1 MKITTRTVP
10 GSWFR
15 VPGFVFWVLGSV
27 LGSASAQSPTPAQP
41 AARTFELGALQQAA
55 IASDPR
61 MQQLQLLMDQ
71 SALRRRNIAAGRL
84 PAIVVEGQAQ
94 YQSDVPTAPFTLPG
108 GQPLFSPSKA
118 TYDGALRIDQ
128 RLFDPTLNA
137 LGALERAQLAEQQA
151 RVRTTLFELRQHVN
165 DAFFAAAAMQARA
178 GALSSVVADLDAR
191 LQETNARVTQG
202 TALPADAAAIEATL
216 LQRQQDEDELRT
228 NREIAL
234 ARLSVLTGRPVRED
248 DVLTLPNLGQAV
260 ARVQQ
265 ASAQARA
272 RPEYEQFTRARERLA
287 RQAEL
292 TSAQER
298 PRVSTYAKVGYGRP
312 GLNFILG
319 EFETYGL
326 GGVRVQWN
334 AWTWGS
340 PAREREALAIQQQVV
355 AADQAAFEK
364 GLAEATE
371 GDRAAIDRLQ
381 HALAIDERIVTLR
394 EQVARSTQVR
404 LQEGVVTAS
413 EYLDRTSELLQAR
426 FARAGHQVELAQ
438 ASARLL
444 TTLGLEVR

>member
-1 MKITTRTVP
+1 MTIRRIAYTVLC
-10 GSWFR
+10 SWFL
-15 VPGFVFWVLGSV
+15 VPS
-27 LGSASAQSPTPAQP
+27 GSAAAQSPPPA
-41 AARTFELGALQQAA
+41 AVARTFELAALQQAA

-71 SALRRRNIAAGRL
+71 SVLRLRNIAVGRR
-84 PAIVVEGQAQ
+84 PAIGVEGQAQ
-94 YQSDVPTAPFTLPG
+94 YQSDVPRAPLTLPG

-118 TYDGALRIDQ
+118 TFDAAFRVDQ
-128 RLFDPTLNA
+128 RLFDSTLNA
-137 LGALERAQLAEQQA
+137 QGALERAQLAEQQA
-151 RVRTTLFELRQHVN
+151 RVRTTLFGLRQQVN

-178 GALSSVVADLDAR
+178 GALAAVVADLDAR

-202 TALPADAAAIEATL
+202 TALPAEAAAIEATL
-216 LQRQQDEDELRT
+216 LQRQLDEDELRT

-234 ARLSVLTGRPVRED
+234 ARLAVITGQPVRED
-248 DVLTLPNLGQAV
+248 DVLALPNLGQEI

-265 ASAQARA
+265 ASAQART
-272 RPEYEQFTRARERLA
+272 RPEYEQFTRTRERLA

-292 TSAQER
+292 TTAQER

-312 GLNFILG
+312 GLNFISD
-319 EFETYGL
+319 EFQTYGL

-340 PAREREALAIQQQVV
+340 GGREREALAIQQQVV

-364 GLAEATE
+364 GLLEATQ

-381 HALAIDERIVTLR
+381 HALSIDERIVTLR
-394 EQVARSTQVR
+394 EQVARSTQIR

-444 TTLGLEVR
+444 TTLGLEVQ